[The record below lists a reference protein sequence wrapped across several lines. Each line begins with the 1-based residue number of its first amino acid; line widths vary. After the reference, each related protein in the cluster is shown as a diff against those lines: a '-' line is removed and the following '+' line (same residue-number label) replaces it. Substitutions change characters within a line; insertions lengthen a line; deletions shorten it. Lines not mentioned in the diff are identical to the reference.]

1 MTCLWE
7 TQRLIIACSPS
18 LAIFQC
24 DCVELIIGN
33 YSKGK
38 ESDPT
43 NSLADVLANSWP
55 TVFLASTERNYK
67 ILTDALELC
76 WGCIGIV
83 SSIASAY
90 VLADLLPDMLVG
102 SCRFSMF
109 TEIMLCIPGFL

>member
-7 TQRLIIACSPS
+7 TQHLIIACSPS

-43 NSLADVLANSWP
+43 NSLADVFGQLS
-55 TVFLASTERNYK
+55 FLH
-67 ILTDALELC
+67 
-76 WGCIGIV
+76 
-83 SSIASAY
+83 
-90 VLADLLPDMLVG
+90 LL
-102 SCRFSMF
+102 R
-109 TEIMLCIPGFL
+109 EITKF